1 MALTIDHKNILQ
13 QLENFKSIIQHL
25 QQPQQ
30 SIIQHL
36 QQPQQSIK
44 EPVQQIT
51 VVQQQ
56 AKEPVQKSVHQIIV
70 VQPEIVIKKQLKTK
84 SYVLRAAKNYREK
97 HPDKL
102 KEYREKYPDK
112 AVMYSADNY
121 PTFSWAVFMAGGSF
135 TDVKV
140 DDTSFLKS
148 AATMLPTTAD
158 KGTYVL
164 ANQNQSLSLNCH
176 PTHVFQ

>member
-30 SIIQHL
+30 SI
-36 QQPQQSIK
+36 K

-56 AKEPVQKSVHQIIV
+56 AQEPVQKSVHQIIV

-102 KEYREKYPDK
+102 KEYREKYKKEKQEQSINLLPNNK
-112 AVMYSADNY
+112 LTKNQLIIKLQLYEDNQ
-121 PTFSWAVFMAGGSF
+121 
-135 TDVKV
+135 K
-140 DDTSFLKS
+140 
-148 AATMLPTTAD
+148 
-158 KGTYVL
+158 
-164 ANQNQSLSLNCH
+164 NLNNKIKELEK
-176 PTHVFQ
+176 QLINI